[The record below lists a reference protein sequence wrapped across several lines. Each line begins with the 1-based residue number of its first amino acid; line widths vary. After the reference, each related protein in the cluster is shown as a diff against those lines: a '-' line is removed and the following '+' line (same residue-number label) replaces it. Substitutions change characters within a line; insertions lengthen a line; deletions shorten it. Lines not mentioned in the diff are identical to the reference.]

1 VDVDPRQLIGQRLKN
16 RPVVVDLH
24 ELSPVGGRAAGG
36 RDWRRLERFAEVRED
51 LPDRARIGDERDESD
66 VAAAPRALQRKLLA
80 HPSHEFGIWR
90 REVSWEGGLSHEPQ
104 LSPGASPPAACPPLL
119 PMNGEGRATQGQSKP
134 LDSLVPTPAAEHPE
148 AAVGAAGRTPF
159 PARPRGAG
167 QRWLAAVVTYAVAR
181 PA

>member
-1 VDVDPRQLIGQRLKN
+1 VRVSASAQPSNGRESRGCADGIG
-16 RPVVVDLH
+16 RPDGPPAFLPACVPIG
-24 ELSPVGGRAAGG
+24 EMASGNSSPTRAMS
-36 RDWRRLERFAEVRED
+36 FAH
-51 LPDRARIGDERDESD
+51 AI
-66 VAAAPRALQRKLLA
+66 
-80 HPSHEFGIWR
+80 
-90 REVSWEGGLSHEPQ
+90 REVSWEGGLSHESQ
-104 LSPGASPPAACPPLL
+104 QSAVASPHAACPPLL